1 MTVTWLKCV
10 VFLGYP
16 SLTRKMGKWEK
27 QACFSKELAL
37 YKMQFVHYDLLY
49 RRLMENYR
57 ERVHGVV
64 DEAISFIG
72 IVK

>member
-10 VFLGYP
+10 VFSGYP

-37 YKMQFVHYDLLY
+37 YKMQFVYYNLSSEKVGTRIIIL
-49 RRLMENYR
+49 N
-57 ERVHGVV
+57 V
-64 DEAISFIG
+64 AIIKK
-72 IVK
+72 IHK